1 MALVVKT
8 LPASAGDGRD
18 VSSVPELCFIEKAVS
33 FCKETARRLD
43 LGWALRTQG
52 PVGAAEEVQEAEE
65 TKEEQLE
72 TRRKTWG
79 WGV

>member
-1 MALVVKT
+1 MTKST
-8 LPASAGDGRD
+8 RW
-18 VSSVPELCFIEKAVS
+18 
-33 FCKETARRLD
+33 LD

-72 TRRKTWG
+72 KRRKTWG